1 LTPISAQS
9 GPEVSVIVRTK
20 DKADTV
26 EATLRALDAQTVRP
40 EIVVVDSGSTDGTLE
55 IARRLADRLVELPAA
70 EFTFGRALNL
80 GADAASAPV
89 HAALSAHCLP
99 ADDRWAERISE
110 CHRDPRVVGT
120 NGVRRLADGR
130 RASEIHLQDYAAARA
145 NPWWGFSNHASS
157 WRADVWRADP
167 FREDLVASEDREWAL
182 RVLSRGERFIA
193 FDPHNYVAALHRRS
207 AGVRALYERHRV
219 EAEGMASFAGFP
231 AWTPRSLL
239 RDWWVDVPRD
249 DRPKAWHRI
258 SPYRLIG
265 LAGTH
270 VGLRAASRH

>member
-1 LTPISAQS
+1 M
-9 GPEVSVIVRTK
+9 IVRTK

-26 EATLRALDAQTVRP
+26 EATLQALDVQTARP
-40 EIVVVDSGSTDGTLE
+40 EIVVVDSGSTDGTLD
-55 IARRLADRLVELPAA
+55 IARRFADQLVELPAA

-80 GADAASAPV
+80 GAAVASAPV

-99 ADDRWAERISE
+99 TDDRWVERIAD
-110 CHRDPRVVGT
+110 CHRDPRVVGS

-130 RASEIHLQDYAAARA
+130 MPAEIHLQDHASACA

-167 FREDLVASEDREWAL
+167 FREDLIACEDREWAI
-182 RVLSRGERFIA
+182 RALSRDDERFIA
-193 FDPHNYVAALHRRS
+193 FDPRNYVPALHRRS
-207 AGVRALYERHRV
+207 AGIHALYERHRV
-219 EAEGMASFAGFP
+219 EAEGIATFARLP

-239 RDWWVDVPRD
+239 RDWWVNVPRD
-249 DRPKAWHRI
+249 DRPKAWHWV

-270 VGLRAASRH
+270 AGLRAATRH